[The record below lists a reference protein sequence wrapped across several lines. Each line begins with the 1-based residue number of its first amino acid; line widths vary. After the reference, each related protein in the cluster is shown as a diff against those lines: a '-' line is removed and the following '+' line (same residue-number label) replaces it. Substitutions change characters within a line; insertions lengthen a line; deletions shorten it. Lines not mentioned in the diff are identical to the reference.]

1 MGTAVT
7 HDWNP
12 TGVDTQTPS
21 TARMYDYY
29 LGGKDHYPADW
40 EAAERVLAAIP
51 DLPAVIR
58 ENRGFLQRAVRAMA
72 DSGIRQFLD
81 LGTGLPTRENVHQV
95 AQAVNPDA
103 RVVYVDND
111 PVVLAHA
118 RALLATDSQTTVVEA
133 DLRHPEQV
141 LTHPQVTET
150 LDFDE
155 PLGVLFV
162 AVLHF
167 VTDGED
173 PAGIVAAF
181 REAMASGSYLALS
194 HGTAEYVSP
203 DTATRVHQPYDGAIS
218 SIHSRSVEEIRE
230 LFSGFETLDPGIV
243 PLHQWRPDQP
253 DTSAAMS
260 TLGLAGLGRKP

>member
-1 MGTAVT
+1 MTE
-7 HDWNP
+7 DWNP
-12 TGVDTQTPS
+12 TGVDAQTPS

-29 LGGKDHYPADW
+29 LGGKDHYPADR
-40 EAAERVLAAIP
+40 EAAEKVLAAIP

-95 AQAVNPDA
+95 AQAVRPDA

-118 RALLATDSQTTVVEA
+118 RALLATDPQTMVIDA
-133 DLRHPEQV
+133 DLRRPEQV
-141 LTHPQVTET
+141 LAHPTVAEF

-167 VTDGED
+167 VTDDED
-173 PAGIVAAF
+173 PAGIIAAF
-181 REAMASGSYLALS
+181 RHTMPSGSYLALS

-203 DTATRVHQPYDGAIS
+203 DTATRVHQPYDGATSTIN
-218 SIHSRSVEEIRE
+218 SRSPEEIRE
-230 LFSGFETLDPGIV
+230 LFSGFEILDPGIV
-243 PLHQWRPDQP
+243 PLHQWPPDEP
-253 DTSAAMS
+253 GPSATMP